1 MPGTYYK
8 SGSHNIICD
17 VCGHKFKFSQVKKDW
32 RGLVVCE
39 KDFEHDHPQKYI
51 RVRESG
57 LSVPVIRPQPEIE
70 FVEGA
75 LCTYIT
81 ASGLADIGIA
91 DCAKADGNGL
101 TFERFLE
108 LYAPLTYALADIGAA
123 GYATVGYPR

>member
-1 MPGTYYK
+1 MPGTYFK
-8 SGSHNIICD
+8 SGSWNGICD
-17 VCGHKFKFSQVKKDW
+17 VCSFKFKFTELHKRWD
-32 RGLVVCE
+32 GLVVCE

-57 LSVPVIRPQPEIE
+57 LSVPTIRPQSEVQ

-81 ASGLADIGIA
+81 SSGLADIGVA
-91 DCAKADGNGL
+91 DCARADGNGL
-101 TFERFLE
+101 TFELFLE